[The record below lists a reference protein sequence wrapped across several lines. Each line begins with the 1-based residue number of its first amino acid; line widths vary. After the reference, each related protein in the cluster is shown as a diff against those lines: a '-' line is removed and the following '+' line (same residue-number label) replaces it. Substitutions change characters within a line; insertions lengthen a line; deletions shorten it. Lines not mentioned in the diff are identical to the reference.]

1 MWLPWRSNSRYKR
14 FSLSDCKEL
23 HGNSTFKVAKQVLSR
38 SQELSLQT
46 FGQVF
51 TGPLALA
58 SPLSA
63 NDFVAL
69 TEVFVV
75 PFCGAFVLRVHLQ
88 PENTSLHCVAV
99 SEYGQILYLLCNGFQ
114 CGKVSSALALTG
126 SSRDCSLCGS
136 EKKLN

>member
-1 MWLPWRSNSRYKR
+1 M
-14 FSLSDCKEL
+14 
-23 HGNSTFKVAKQVLSR
+23 LSR

-99 SEYGQILYLLCNGFQ
+99 SEYGQICDPAYLPLQWFPMREGFERLGIDRVEQ
-114 CGKVSSALALTG
+114 GLLLVRK
-126 SSRDCSLCGS
+126 
-136 EKKLN
+136 